1 MSTSLNK
8 MRLALRE
15 AGSEKETIS
24 RLVRWA
30 ELYLNFSQADDPEQL
45 DRPNLE
51 HFLTHLINEQHVR
64 RDGQDEALEAIRVLH
79 QTAHQRVPDWLN
91 QLIEERH
98 KTSAHNVLSYAE
110 IRRLL
115 ANIYGDEWLAATLI
129 YGSGLR
135 VLECLRLRVRDL
147 DFASGQVA
155 VRGANDRIE
164 RWSPL
169 PVNILDILN
178 GHLEQMRQ
186 EHIQDIVQGR
196 GLVTL
201 PASVAAQQPRLA
213 RSWDWQYLF
222 PQEPKS
228 DDPEVEDQPKHHM
241 APEGFRRRLEHAAID
256 AYIYQQISGASLRNS
271 FAAHMAMRGVSK
283 DHIQQMLGIRKMA
296 VGDDGEIL
304 PLAVEG
310 LHLPIEAPKENITYL

>member
-1 MSTSLNK
+1 MSSSLNK

-30 ELYLNFSQADDPEQL
+30 ELYLSFSRADDLEQL
-45 DRPNLE
+45 DRPSLE
-51 HFLTHLINEQHVR
+51 RFLTHLINEQYVK

-91 QLIEERH
+91 ELIEERH

-147 DFASGQVA
+147 DFECNQVA

-169 PVNILDILN
+169 PVNILETLDK
-178 GHLEQMRQ
+178 HLEQMRL
-186 EHIQDIVQGR
+186 EHIQDIVQRR

-201 PASVAAQQPRLA
+201 PASIAAEQPRLA

-222 PQEPKS
+222 PQESKS
-228 DDPEVEDQPKHHM
+228 NEPEMEDQPKHHM
-241 APEGFRRRLEHAAID
+241 APQDFRRRLEHAAID

-283 DHIQQMLGIRKMA
+283 DQIQQMLGIRKMA